1 MTGLLKPSSAVKSDR
16 YGGLVFDL
24 CSVSSQSQVM
34 KSLRTL
40 VFTSVKWEK
49 NPPGLLGWL
58 DVPADAELVA
68 R

>member
-1 MTGLLKPSSAVKSDR
+1 MG
-16 YGGLVFDL
+16 DL
-24 CSVSSQSQVM
+24 GFVSSQSPRLGQVM

-40 VFTSVKWEK
+40 VFTSVKVEK

-58 DVPADAELVA
+58 DVTADAELVA